1 MDEFVDYSANSLDVF
16 KDMQA
21 KRVVITG
28 IGMVTPLG
36 NDVAST
42 WHNLLQGKSGAGRIT
57 HFDASKFKTQ
67 FACEVKDLDMSVLFD
82 QKEMRRYDR
91 CIHYAVKSTDE
102 AIRDAQ
108 INMAE
113 EDALRCGVIYGS
125 GMGGV
130 NALDTNIGEFFAG
143 DGTPRYSPFFVPMI
157 ITNMSAG
164 MLAIRHGFKGVNY
177 CTTSACASSSHAIAN
192 ACYQIRMGLADIIL
206 TGGSEAAVECCGV
219 GGFNALHALSTR
231 NDSPQTAC
239 RPFSAS
245 RDGFVLGEGAGTLV
259 LEEYEHAKARGAHI
273 YAELV
278 GIGLTADAYHL
289 TASDPEGTGA
299 KNAMQLAINEADI
312 SLEQVEYINTH
323 GTSTPIGDIAE
334 IKAIQDLFGQHAY
347 DLSLTSSK
355 SMTGHLLGGS
365 GAVEAIISI
374 LSMQNGMV
382 TPTINH
388 EEGDND
394 PEIDYNLNFT
404 FNKAQKREIRAA
416 MSNTFGFG
424 GHNAC
429 VILKKFEK

>member
-1 MDEFVDYSANSLDVF
+1 
-16 KDMQA
+16 MQQ

-28 IGMVTPLG
+28 LGLVTPLG

-42 WHNLLQGKSGAGRIT
+42 WQNLIQGKSGADNIT

-67 FACEVKDLDMSVLFD
+67 FACEVKNLDVSNLFD
-82 QKEMRRYDR
+82 AKELRRYDR
-91 CIHYAVKSTDE
+91 FIHFAVKS
-102 AIRDAQ
+102 
-108 INMAE
+108 AE
-113 EDALRCGVIYGS
+113 EAMLDAAIHMEQENPLRCGVIYGS
-125 GMGGV
+125 GMGGIKT
-130 NALDTNIGEFFAG
+130 LDVNIGGFGAG
-143 DGTPRYSPFFVPMI
+143 DGTPRYSPFYIPMT
-157 ITNMSAG
+157 ITNMAAG
-164 MLAIRHGFKGVNY
+164 MLAIRHGFKGVNFS
-177 CTTSACASSSHAIAN
+177 TTSACASSAHAIAS

-206 TGGSEAAVECCGV
+206 TGGSEAAIECSGI

-245 RDGFVLGEGAGTLV
+245 RDGFVLGEGAGALI

-299 KNAMQLAINEADI
+299 KNAMQLAINEAGI
-312 SLEQVEYINTH
+312 ALEQVDYINTH
-323 GTSTPIGDIAE
+323 GTSTPIGDVAE
-334 IKAIQDLFGQHAY
+334 VKAIQDVFGEHAY
-347 DLSLTSSK
+347 HINLTSSK
-355 SMTGHLLGGS
+355 SMTGHILGGT

-374 LSMQNGMV
+374 LSMQHGVV

-388 EEGDND
+388 EEGDED
-394 PEIDYNLNFT
+394 PNIDYKLNFT
-404 FNKAQKREIRAA
+404 FNQAQQREINYAI
-416 MSNTFGFG
+416 SNNFGFG

-429 VILKKFEK
+429 LLFKKV

>member
-1 MDEFVDYSANSLDVF
+1 MDEVVDYSANSLDVF

-67 FACEVKDLDMSVLFD
+67 FACEVKDLDMSALFD

-388 EEGDND
+388 EEGDED
-394 PEIDYNLNFT
+394 PNIDYKLNFT
-404 FNKAQKREIRAA
+404 FNQAQPRDIHYA
-416 MSNTFGFG
+416 MSNNFGFG

-429 VILKKFEK
+429 LLFKKY